1 MWDGAVTDLRVRKG
15 HSWDLIHSNP
25 SLEKVGL
32 IAAQASGWIPRMYPV
47 PPHQSSLYQ
56 AYVLAP
62 LASALL
68 PTELRPLPMSVC
80 ALRGNRAS
88 VDFGPASNL

>member
-1 MWDGAVTDLRVRKG
+1 MWDGAVTDLRVRKE

-47 PPHQSSLYQ
+47 P
-56 AYVLAP
+56 
-62 LASALL
+62 
-68 PTELRPLPMSVC
+68 RPS
-80 ALRGNRAS
+80 
-88 VDFGPASNL
+88 PACTRLMF